1 MDKFEN
7 TMTTMSKMP
16 ASERMKMVKEKTG
29 MCICPDCPTYTD
41 CAKNAQE
48 RLFCIHGTSFVC
60 ISQEIDCLCPGCPV
74 AADMGLLSN
83 FFCTRGAEAVQRWTR
98 GLMGRK

>member
-7 TMTTMSKMP
+7 TMMTISKMS
-16 ASERMKMVKEKTG
+16 AADRKKIVKEKTD

-41 CAKNAQE
+41 CAKKAQE

-98 GLMGRK
+98 GLMGKK